1 MRDETVARNY
11 AETLFE
17 LALRN
22 NALQGYG
29 DAVEM
34 VAKLI
39 EEDSKFRLF
48 IETPRIDDADK
59 KNVIKKAFEAS
70 LPKHVVNFVLITID
84 KRRQRLLRSI
94 SQQYQL
100 LFDAHIGREHVQV
113 KVARPADDATREV
126 IAEKLSV
133 ALGKE
138 VIPNFRVDAG
148 ILGGLVV
155 RTGDTIYDGSIRRR
169 LEGLRRRLLAA
180 DLPTDSGEAAT
191 AETEF
196 KLQNLDN

>member
-94 SQQYQL
+94 SQQYQV

-138 VIPNFRVDAG
+138 VIPNFRVDSG

-191 AETEF
+191 A
-196 KLQNLDN
+196 

>member
-11 AETLFE
+11 AETLFQ

-94 SQQYQL
+94 SQQYQV

-180 DLPTDSGEAAT
+180 DLPTDSGEAAK
-191 AETEF
+191 A
-196 KLQNLDN
+196 

>member
-59 KNVIKKAFEAS
+59 KNVI
-70 LPKHVVNFVLITID
+70 
-84 KRRQRLLRSI
+84 
-94 SQQYQL
+94 
-100 LFDAHIGREHVQV
+100 
-113 KVARPADDATREV
+113 
-126 IAEKLSV
+126 
-133 ALGKE
+133 
-138 VIPNFRVDAG
+138 
-148 ILGGLVV
+148 
-155 RTGDTIYDGSIRRR
+155 
-169 LEGLRRRLLAA
+169 
-180 DLPTDSGEAAT
+180 
-191 AETEF
+191 
-196 KLQNLDN
+196 

>member
-94 SQQYQL
+94 SQQYQV

-155 RTGDTIYDGSIRRR
+155 RTGNTIYDGSIRRR

-180 DLPTDSGEAAT
+180 DLLTDSGEAAT
-191 AETEF
+191 A
-196 KLQNLDN
+196 